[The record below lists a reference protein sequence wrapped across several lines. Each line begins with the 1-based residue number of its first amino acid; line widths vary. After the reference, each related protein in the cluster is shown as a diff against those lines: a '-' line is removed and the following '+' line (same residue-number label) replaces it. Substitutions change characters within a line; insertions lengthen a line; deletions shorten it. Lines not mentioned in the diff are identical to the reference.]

1 MKRLAWCLLYGF
13 AGLAQAAINDVTFH
27 GTLVS
32 PPACTIS
39 DGKTIEVEFRNVI
52 IDNINGDNFRQ
63 DVPYTIT
70 CDPDVRD
77 DAWEM
82 SLTWTGS
89 QTPYDDSAIETD
101 VSGLL
106 LNQPF
111 HRYFADFLA
120 LWSMDNRVLLNL
132 ASPRHQLA
140 KQRLVLLAKCC
151 FLFHLTVSI
160 SNFPT
165 VYPTRSTIDRFK
177 RIFPHS
183 PRVNADLSSSSW
195 QTSRRN
201 YCDHALEEYVDK
213 IFVDE
218 AVNELQTIQDMLR
231 WSVSRFSAANI
242 WYGHGTDNPWD
253 EAVQLVLPSL
263 YLPLDIPED
272 MRTARLT
279 SSEKHRIV
287 ERVIRRVNE
296 RIPVAYLTN
305 KAWFCGHEFYVDE
318 RVLVPRSPIGELIN
332 NKFAGLISKQPQHIL
347 DMCTGSGCIAI
358 ACAYAFPE
366 AEVDAVDISPDALAV
381 AEQNIEEHG
390 LIHNV
395 IPIRSDLFRDLPKVQ
410 YDLIVT
416 NPPYVDAEDMS
427 DLPNEYR
434 HEPELGLASGTDGLK
449 LTRRILGNAAD
460 YLADDGVLI
469 CEVGNS
475 MVHLME
481 QYPDV
486 PFTWL
491 EFDNGGDGVFMLTK
505 EQLIAA
511 REHFAIY
518 KD

>member
-1 MKRLAWCLLYGF
+1 
-13 AGLAQAAINDVTFH
+13 
-27 GTLVS
+27 
-32 PPACTIS
+32 
-39 DGKTIEVEFRNVI
+39 
-52 IDNINGDNFRQ
+52 
-63 DVPYTIT
+63 
-70 CDPDVRD
+70 
-77 DAWEM
+77 
-82 SLTWTGS
+82 
-89 QTPYDDSAIETD
+89 
-101 VSGLL
+101 
-106 LNQPF
+106 
-111 HRYFADFLA
+111 
-120 LWSMDNRVLLNL
+120 
-132 ASPRHQLA
+132 
-140 KQRLVLLAKCC
+140 
-151 FLFHLTVSI
+151 
-160 SNFPT
+160 
-165 VYPTRSTIDRFK
+165 
-177 RIFPHS
+177 
-183 PRVNADLSSSSW
+183 
-195 QTSRRN
+195 
-201 YCDHALEEYVDK
+201 
-213 IFVDE
+213 
-218 AVNELQTIQDMLR
+218 
-231 WSVSRFSAANI
+231 
-242 WYGHGTDNPWD
+242 
-253 EAVQLVLPSL
+253 
-263 YLPLDIPED
+263 
-272 MRTARLT
+272 
-279 SSEKHRIV
+279 

-505 EQLIAA
+505 EQLLAV